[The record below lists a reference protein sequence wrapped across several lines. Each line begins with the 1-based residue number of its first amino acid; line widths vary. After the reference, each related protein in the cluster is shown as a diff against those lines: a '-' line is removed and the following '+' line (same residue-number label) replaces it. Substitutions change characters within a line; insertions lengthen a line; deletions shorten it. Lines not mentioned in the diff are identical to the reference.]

1 VKLPALSQHTLLLL
15 LAMAIRILAS
25 AMYVL
30 TVFLVN
36 RNASSNDAAA
46 FVYVIAI
53 CFVSSA
59 LGRIGSD
66 QQISA
71 NADLLRRKYP
81 VKAASLFYVCL
92 LTGFVLVPSIAVLVH
107 LGIVWISLA
116 SAPQIGIFTIAMTA
130 MVFAA
135 GQSIATMLQAKGMT
149 ITPILIFP
157 LIPYVVL
164 GVTAVAAPTQTLAA
178 LPAAFAVPMALG
190 LLLSVRM
197 LPFVPRLFSL
207 RWMKDSW
214 HFYVLDINHFVG
226 AWAPFTYLHLLLSAG
241 DIVLLNLA
249 TRISALQSMPSNAV
263 GAYLMPQFAINFKDG
278 NKKAT
283 EAVMA
288 KVILVT
294 LAFQFVYLVALVLLY
309 AFNPII
315 GGVKIDTMIII
326 LIVLSI
332 GQFVNGLTGPVG
344 PALLMAGNKSFMA
357 KTSWVIFVASILLGV
372 VLAKLGG
379 VLAFSFGV
387 ALAVVTQNLIYSYM
401 LYRRTGISMSGM
413 VKVLLRR

>member
-1 VKLPALSQHTLLLL
+1 VKLPAISQHTLLLL
-15 LAMAIRILAS
+15 LAMATRILAS

-71 NADLLRRKYP
+71 NADLLRRKHL

-92 LTGFVLVPSIAVLVH
+92 LTGLVLVPAVAVLVH
-107 LGIVWISLA
+107 VGIIWISPA
-116 SAPQIGIFTIAMTA
+116 SAPQVGIFTIAVTA

-149 ITPILIFP
+149 VTPILIFP
-157 LIPYVVL
+157 LLPHVVL
-164 GVTAVAAPTQTLAA
+164 GVTAVVAPTQTLAA

-190 LLLSVRM
+190 LLLALRV

-214 HFYVLDINHFVG
+214 HYYILDINHFVG

-263 GAYLMPQFAINFKDG
+263 AAYLMPQFAINYKDG
-278 NKKAT
+278 NRKAT

-294 LAFQFVYLVALVLLY
+294 LAFQFFYLVALALLY
-309 AFNPII
+309 VFNPSI

-344 PALLMAGNKSFMA
+344 PALLMSGNRSFMA
-357 KTSWVIFVASILLGV
+357 KTSWVIFVASIILGII
-372 VLAKLGG
+372 LAKLGG

-387 ALAVVTQNLIYSYM
+387 AFAVIAQNLIYSYV
-401 LYRRTGISMSGM
+401 LYRRTGISLAGM
-413 VKVLLRR
+413 AKVLLRR

>member
-15 LAMAIRILAS
+15 LAMASRMFAS
-25 AMYVL
+25 AMYVV

-36 RNASSNDAAA
+36 RNVTANDAAA

-71 NADLLRRKYP
+71 NAHLLRRKHLG
-81 VKAASLFYVCL
+81 KAASLFYVCL
-92 LTGFVLVPSIAVLVH
+92 LVGLVLVPSVALLVH
-107 LGIVWISLA
+107 LVIVWISPA
-116 SAPQIGIFTIAMTA
+116 SAPAVSLFTIAVTSS
-130 MVFAA
+130 VFAA

-149 ITPILIFP
+149 LTPIVIFP
-157 LIPYVVL
+157 LAPYVAL
-164 GVTAVAAPTQTLAA
+164 GILAA
-178 LPAAFAVPMALG
+178 LTPASVVPALPLAFAIPTALG
-190 LLLSVRM
+190 LLLALSVLR
-197 LPFVPRLFSL
+197 FRPRLFSL

-214 HFYVLDINHFVG
+214 LYYILDINHFVG

-263 GAYLMPQFAINFKDG
+263 GAYLMPQFAINFKEG
-278 NKKAT
+278 NKRLT

-294 LAFQFVYLVALVLLY
+294 LAFQVFYLVALVLLY
-309 AFNPII
+309 IYNPLIA
-315 GGVKIDTMIII
+315 GVQVDTMIII
-326 LIVLSI
+326 LIVLSV

-344 PALLMAGNKSFMA
+344 PALLMSGNRAFMA
-357 KTSWVIFVASILLGV
+357 KTSWIIFVASIALGII
-372 VLAKLGG
+372 LAKWGG

-387 ALAVVTQNLIYSYM
+387 AISVITQNLIYSWV
-401 LYRRTGISMSGM
+401 LYRRTGISWAGM
-413 VKVLLRR
+413 LSVLLRK